1 MPDYAAMYDS
11 YWDDPSRWGSCSI
24 RDLDQ
29 TAEAILATCGPG
41 RLLDVGSGMGG
52 LVRAL
57 LRLGVDATG
66 LDVAQK
72 CVDASNETAPGRF
85 VRGSLLHLPFEDGA
99 FDTVVSTDVLEHL
112 DEADVPA
119 ALAEMARVSR
129 RFLIVRVA
137 TTPDRDGAWHLTVR
151 ERAWWEQRCF
161 EAGLR
166 RHPLML
172 AAVAYDALESEGWQ
186 ATLVLEKVPA
196 AALARWPLEAL
207 KGERD
212 LHMDMLREA
221 GRRSDAHIARYHLA
235 CQFVRPGDTVLDV
248 ACGLG
253 YGSAILRAGSQ
264 AARVVGIDSSE
275 MAVAYARDCFGG
287 GDSASMAE
295 PTAEAGAM
303 TASQNLP
310 SDAASVRNPIEFGVG
325 DAADLS
331 RFGDSSIDV
340 VVSFE
345 TLEHL
350 GEPGRFLDEAH
361 RVLRPGGRLVLS
373 VPNDWTD
380 ETGRDPNPH
389 HLQVYDWSRLAAE
402 LGDRFILEKRFAQI
416 AGGGMKHRDGA
427 RSLRDVAL
435 APASASGGQPNGGGG
450 DGLSTPPAEWWL
462 AVAMKDPVG
471 AKTPYVE
478 SVYPAR
484 GVAGDDHEH
493 SANVAAFGRD
503 YENPW
508 LVRAMVALGLRS
520 TNKAELAGMARRVIE
535 ASDLAGGSG
544 HERAAASPD
553 VGAALC
559 VLGYR
564 LLDVPTLPA
573 GEADAWL
580 AQANAY
586 ESNVD
591 ARGTD
596 AAPHAR
602 RWTISNAYLA
612 GLLHLAA
619 GRRVEARAAFHR
631 CAAMD
636 VLAFS
641 PLLASKTIDASFQAG
656 LIASADGDLDAARA
670 DFRRGLGELTRV
682 LDARDWTNI
691 LGCSDEPL
699 TFGLVDLQQAVELAA
714 RCAFGLACLDHFRD
728 RPGLAWTLVRR
739 RALGD
744 LKRWSEQQTG
754 AIEWLREQRREL
766 ERSLAESRE
775 WISRQEQGRTW
786 LEQQRTDLEQ
796 RHAAL
801 AARLDTLS
809 RESADE
815 RERLRGVIG
824 EQRKSAEWL
833 AAQRREMD
841 ERLRERDQTI
851 ASLRAALEAQKSGEK
866 WLGDQKREL
875 ERRLAEQRESFEARL
890 GERDARIAKQAA
902 WSEQQKAR
910 IEALQAK
917 IAALMEGRDWVAR
930 QAEALREQAEKP
942 GA

>member
-72 CVDASNETAPGRF
+72 CVDASNEAAAGRF
-85 VRGSLLHLPFEDGA
+85 VRGSLLQLPFEDGA

-129 RFLIVRVA
+129 RFLFVRVA

-151 ERAWWEQRCF
+151 ERAWWERRCF

-196 AALARWPLEAL
+196 AALARWPLESL

-253 YGSAILRAGSQ
+253 YGSAIVRAGSQ

-275 MAVAYARDCFGG
+275 SAVAYARDCFGG
-287 GDSASMAE
+287 GSSGACGDSGE
-295 PTAEAGAM
+295 GNERAG
-303 TASQNLP
+303 
-310 SDAASVRNPIEFGVG
+310 RPIEFGVG

-331 RFGDSSIDV
+331 RFGDASIDV

-350 GEPGRFLDEAH
+350 GEPGRFLDEAR

-389 HLQVYDWSRLAAE
+389 HLQVYDWARLGAE
-402 LGDRFILEKRFAQI
+402 LGERFILEKRFAQI
-416 AGGGMKHRDGA
+416 AGGGMKHREGA

-435 APASASGGQPNGGGG
+435 APASASDGDPKGEGGNGP
-450 DGLSTPPAEWWL
+450 STPPAEWWL

-471 AKTPYVE
+471 AATPYVE

-484 GVAGDDHEH
+484 GVAGDDPEH

-508 LVRAMVALGLRS
+508 LVRAMVALGLRG
-520 TNKAELAGMARRVIE
+520 TNKAELAAMARRVIE
-535 ASDLAGGSG
+535 ASGLAGGSG
-544 HERAAASPD
+544 HERAAATPD

-612 GLLHLAA
+612 GLLHLAV
-619 GRRVEARAAFHR
+619 GRRGEARAAFQR
-631 CAAMD
+631 CARMD

-656 LIASADGDLDAARA
+656 LIAAADGDLDAARP

-691 LGCSDEPL
+691 LGSLDEPL

-766 ERSLAESRE
+766 ERALAETRG
-775 WISRQEQGRTW
+775 WISRQERGRSW

-841 ERLRERDQTI
+841 DRLRERDQTI
-851 ASLRAALEAQKSGEK
+851 ATLRAAIEAHKGGEK

>member
-29 TAEAILATCGPG
+29 TAEAILSTCGPG

-66 LDVAQK
+66 LDVSQK
-72 CVDASNETAPGRF
+72 CVDAANASAPGRF
-85 VRGSLLHLPFEDGA
+85 VRGSLLALPYEDGA
-99 FDTVVSTDVLEHL
+99 FETVVSTDVLEHL

-119 ALAEMARVSR
+119 ALAEMARVAR
-129 RFLIVRVA
+129 RFLFVRVA
-137 TTPDRDGAWHLTVR
+137 TTPDRDGEWHLTVR

-166 RHPLML
+166 RHPLMM
-172 AAVAYDALESEGWQ
+172 AAVPYDALESEGWQ

-207 KGERD
+207 KAERD

-253 YGSAILRAGSQ
+253 YGSAILAAGSQ
-264 AARVVGIDSSE
+264 AVRVVGIDSSAS
-275 MAVAYARDCFGG
+275 AVEYARDCFGG
-287 GDSASMAE
+287 AADRAPADPGDRDEGS
-295 PTAEAGAM
+295 P
-303 TASQNLP
+303 
-310 SDAASVRNPIEFGVG
+310 RPIEFGAG

-331 RFGDSSIDV
+331 RFGEASIDV

-350 GEPGRFLDEAH
+350 AEPGRFLDEAR
-361 RVLRPGGRLVLS
+361 RVLRPGGRLILS

-380 ETGRDPNPH
+380 QTGRDPNPH
-389 HLQVYDWSRLAAE
+389 HLQVYDWTRLAVE
-402 LGDRFILEKRFAQI
+402 LGERFILEKRFAQI

-435 APASASGGQPNGGGG
+435 PPATASGGQPNGEGG
-450 DGLSTPPAEWWL
+450 DGPSTPPAEWWL
-462 AVAMKDPVG
+462 AVAMKEPVG
-471 AKTPYVE
+471 AATPYVE

-484 GVAGDDHEH
+484 GVAGDGPGHA
-493 SANVAAFGRD
+493 ANVAAFGRD

-520 TNKAELAGMARRVIE
+520 TNKSELAAMARRVIE
-535 ASDLAGGSG
+535 ASGVAGGSG
-544 HERAAASPD
+544 DECASTSPD

-564 LLDVPTLPA
+564 LLDAPLLSVR
-573 GEADAWL
+573 EADAWL
-580 AQANAY
+580 ANADSY
-586 ESNVD
+586 GSGID
-591 ARGTD
+591 ARGAE
-596 AAPHAR
+596 AAAHAR

-612 GLLHLAA
+612 GLVHLAI
-619 GRRVEARAAFHR
+619 GRRAEARAAFHR
-631 CAAMD
+631 CASMD

-656 LIASADGDLDAARA
+656 LIAAADGELDAARA
-670 DFRRGLGELTRV
+670 DFRRGVGELTRV
-682 LDARDWTNI
+682 LDARDWANI
-691 LGCSDEPL
+691 VGSLDEPL

-714 RCAFGLACLDHFRD
+714 RCAFGLACVDHFRD

-766 ERSLAESRE
+766 ERSLGEARA

-815 RERLRGVIG
+815 QERLRGVIG

-851 ASLRAALEAQKSGEK
+851 ASLRAALDGQKNGEK
-866 WLGDQKREL
+866 WLGEQKREL

-890 GERDARIAKQAA
+890 GERDARIAKQGA
-902 WSEQQKAR
+902 WNEQQKAR
-910 IEALQAK
+910 IEELQAK
-917 IAALMEGRDWVAR
+917 VAALMEGRDWVAR
-930 QAEALREQAEKP
+930 QAEALRERAEKP

>member
-11 YWDDPSRWGSCSI
+11 YWDDHSRWGSCSI

-29 TAEAILATCGPG
+29 TAEAILATCGAG

-85 VRGSLLHLPFEDGA
+85 VRGSLLQLPFEDGA
-99 FDTVVSTDVLEHL
+99 FETVVSTDVLEHL

-119 ALAEMARVSR
+119 ALAEMARVAR
-129 RFLIVRVA
+129 RSLFVRVA
-137 TTPDRDGAWHLTVR
+137 TTPDREGTWHLTVR
-151 ERAWWEQRCF
+151 ERAWWEKRCF

-196 AALARWPLEAL
+196 PALARWPLESL

-253 YGSAILRAGSQ
+253 YGSAILAAGSQ
-264 AARVVGIDSSE
+264 ARRVVGIDASE
-275 MAVAYARDCFGG
+275 SAVAYARDCFGG
-287 GDSASMAE
+287 GSDGTPGDSREGSKLSA
-295 PTAEAGAM
+295 
-303 TASQNLP
+303 
-310 SDAASVRNPIEFGVG
+310 RPIEFGVG

-331 RFGDSSIDV
+331 RFGDASIDV

-350 GEPGRFLDEAH
+350 GEPARFLDEAR

-402 LGDRFILEKRFAQI
+402 LGERFIVEKRFAQV

-435 APASASGGQPNGGGG
+435 APAGPSGVESDGQGEKEP
-450 DGLSTPPAEWWL
+450 STPPAEWWL
-462 AVAMKDPVG
+462 AVAMNDPVG
-471 AKTPYVE
+471 ATTPYVE
-478 SVYPAR
+478 RVYPAR
-484 GVAGDDHEH
+484 SVAGDDPGHA
-493 SANVAAFGRD
+493 ANVAAFGRD

-520 TNKAELAGMARRVIE
+520 TNKAEIAAMARRVIG
-535 ASDLAGGSG
+535 AAGSRDGAG
-544 HERAAASPD
+544 QTGAAASAD

-564 LLDVPTLPA
+564 LLDGPSLSV

-580 AQANAY
+580 AQAGGY
-586 ESNVD
+586 ESSVD
-591 ARGTD
+591 ARGTE
-596 AAPHAR
+596 ATAHAR

-612 GLLHLAA
+612 GLVHLAV
-619 GRRVEARAAFHR
+619 GRRGEARAAFHR

-656 LIASADGDLDAARA
+656 LMAAGDGDLDAARV

-691 LGCSDEPL
+691 LGSLDEPL
-699 TFGLVDLQQAVELAA
+699 TFGLVDLQQAVELAS
-714 RCAFGLACLDHFRD
+714 RCAFGLACL
-728 RPGLAWTLVRR
+728 
-739 RALGD
+739 
-744 LKRWSEQQTG
+744 
-754 AIEWLREQRREL
+754 
-766 ERSLAESRE
+766 
-775 WISRQEQGRTW
+775 
-786 LEQQRTDLEQ
+786 
-796 RHAAL
+796 
-801 AARLDTLS
+801 
-809 RESADE
+809 
-815 RERLRGVIG
+815 
-824 EQRKSAEWL
+824 
-833 AAQRREMD
+833 
-841 ERLRERDQTI
+841 
-851 ASLRAALEAQKSGEK
+851 
-866 WLGDQKREL
+866 
-875 ERRLAEQRESFEARL
+875 
-890 GERDARIAKQAA
+890 
-902 WSEQQKAR
+902 
-910 IEALQAK
+910 
-917 IAALMEGRDWVAR
+917 
-930 QAEALREQAEKP
+930 
-942 GA
+942 